1 MARRRRHAFLSR
13 ICRYA
18 EVKGMPMKIL
28 VDISR
33 LPEAPYSKPKLPAA
47 RKPERPYET
56 MVSQAHKKKRD
67 WSKVRRGS
75 RPNWFYTP
83 EQDKVIKEM
92 RAQGK
97 TYAEIGKELGR
108 SPSAIRHR
116 AKKLIG

>member
-1 MARRRRHAFLSR
+1 
-13 ICRYA
+13 
-18 EVKGMPMKIL
+18 MKIL
-28 VDISR
+28 VDVSR
-33 LPEAPYSKPKLPAA
+33 LPEAPYSRPKLPADK
-47 RKPERPYET
+47 KPEKPYET
-56 MVSQAHKKKRD
+56 LPWQTQGKKQEEKKGKKRD

-116 AKKLIG
+116 AKKVT